1 MLVGIVGKSGSGK
14 SFIAKSLEEKID
26 NSIWIDVDKVG
37 HMSLNDNKIK
47 AALINRFGLSILNDD
62 SIDRKKLS
70 DIVFNSE
77 KELAFLNQLTELYI
91 KDKIAQVINNNPNKI
106 IILDWALLTETGF
119 FELCDI
125 KILVQSSKDLRAERV
140 IKRDNVDISKFEARE
155 KASYSYD
162 NLNFD
167 FVLKNNE
174 QLDIQRMVN
183 KIYEKSYICR

>member
-62 SIDRKKLS
+62 SIDKKKLS

-106 IILDWALLTETGF
+106 IILDWALLTETRF

-167 FVLKNNE
+167 FVLENNE
-174 QLDIQRMVN
+174 KLDIKRTVN
-183 KIYEKSYICR
+183 KIYEKSYICG